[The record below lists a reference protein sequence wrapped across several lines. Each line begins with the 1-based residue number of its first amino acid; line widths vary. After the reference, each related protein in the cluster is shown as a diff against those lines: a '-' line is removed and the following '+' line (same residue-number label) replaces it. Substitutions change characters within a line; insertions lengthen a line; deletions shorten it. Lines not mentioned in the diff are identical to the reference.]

1 MGEEDTDAPRARE
14 GVCRLGTICQI
25 VRQRKLP
32 DGRVKVL
39 VQGLLKATLEGI
51 VMQESAQAALSY
63 IRSRASDFGV
73 PAEWFESHA
82 SM

>member
-1 MGEEDTDAPRARE
+1 MGEED
-14 GVCRLGTICQI
+14 
-25 VRQRKLP
+25 
-32 DGRVKVL
+32 
-39 VQGLLKATLEGI
+39 LLKATLEGI
-51 VMQESAQAALSY
+51 VMQESAQASFSY